1 MRYAFTKS
9 ILTLFLAVGLIGL
22 TACDQTINKSPE
34 QSVPPEQLFANEAGA
49 EAALTAAYSGLQLDG
64 TYGGFPHIAADFT
77 ADVVN
82 FTGSFTTWNAA
93 EDFNVIA
100 SHGPTDNLWDDHYNV
115 INRANLVIDNAADV
129 PNISQDKVDDLVGQ
143 AKFIRALAYFN
154 LVRWF
159 AEPFEPG
166 GDNSQPGVILQTE
179 AVESTSI
186 NFDKGRAPVDSI
198 YGQIRADLEDAV
210 SRLDVKGA
218 RKRAGQGSAKGLLA
232 KVSLYQGR
240 YDEAATLAEEVIAED
255 VFSLSAAPA
264 EPYQNE
270 SSTEIVFAVSF
281 SNIDNTGVNDFPTS
295 FYLPGDLGGRG
306 DANPVASF
314 VEDAEDG
321 DIRATPGSEVDGDT
335 LLYEFGGEIW
345 TNKWTESS
353 LGDDAPVLRVAEMY
367 LIAAE
372 AEARSSNGS
381 EAQALEYVNT
391 IRTRAGLDEV
401 SGLSG
406 QALIDEIITQRR
418 YELAFEGDR
427 RHDLQRLGRAINSG
441 TSVAEPGDSQRL
453 LPIPQR
459 EIDVNDALTEDNQN
473 PGY

>member
-9 ILTLFLAVGLIGL
+9 VLTFFLAVGLIGL
-22 TACDQTINKSPE
+22 TACDQTIDKTPQ
-34 QSVPPEQLFANEAGA
+34 QSVPPEQVFANEAGA
-49 EAALTAAYSGLQLDG
+49 EAALSAAYSGLQLNG
-64 TYGGFPHIAADFT
+64 VYGGFMQIAADFT
-77 ADVVN
+77 ADVTN

-93 EDFNVIA
+93 EDYNII
-100 SHGPTDNLWDDHYNV
+100 STHGPTENIWDDHYNA

-129 PNISQDKVDDLVGQ
+129 PDISQEKVDDLVGQ

-159 AEPFEPG
+159 AEPYEPG
-166 GDNSQPGVILQTE
+166 ADNAQPGVILAVE
-179 AVESTSI
+179 AVEST
-186 NFDKGRAPVDSI
+186 NPDFNQPRASVEAV
-198 YGQIRADLEDAV
+198 YGQIRADLEDAIG
-210 SRLDVKGA
+210 RLAVKGD
-218 RKRAGQGSAKGLLA
+218 RKRAGQGSAQALLA

-240 YDEAATLAEEVIAED
+240 YDEAATLAEEVIAKD
-255 VFSLSAAPA
+255 PFSLAPPA
-264 EPYQNE
+264 EPYLNE
-270 SSTEIVFAVSF
+270 ASSEIVFAVSF
-281 SNIDNTGVNDFPTS
+281 SNIDNTGVNDFPSS
-295 FYLPGDLGGRG
+295 FYLPSDLGGRG
-306 DANPVASF
+306 DANPIAGF
-314 VEDAEDG
+314 VEDAEEG
-321 DIRATPGSEVDGDT
+321 DVRATAGAVDDGEN
-335 LLYEFGGEIW
+335 LLYEAGGEIW
-345 TNKWTESS
+345 TNKWTDAS

-391 IRTRAGLDEV
+391 IRTRAGLDAV

-427 RHDLQRLGRAINSG
+427 RHDLQRLGRVINSG
-441 TSVAEPGDSQRL
+441 TAVVEPGDPQRI

>member
-9 ILTLFLAVGLIGL
+9 ILTLFLAAGLLGL
-22 TACDQTINKSPE
+22 TACDQTVDKTPE
-34 QSVPPEQLFANEAGA
+34 QSVPPEQVFANEAGA
-49 EAALTAAYSGLQLDG
+49 DAALNAAYSGLQLNG

-82 FTGSFTTWNAA
+82 FSGSFTTWNAA

-100 SHGPTDNLWDDHYNV
+100 SHGPTENLWDDHYNV

-129 PNISQDKVDDLVGQ
+129 PGITQSKVDDLVGQ

-159 AEPFEPG
+159 AEPYEPG
-166 GDNSQPGVILQTE
+166 GDNTQPGVILQTE
-179 AVESTSI
+179 AVESTASDF
-186 NFDKGRAPVDSI
+186 NKGRAPVDSI

-210 SRLDVKGA
+210 SRLDVKGE
-218 RKRAGQGSAKGLLA
+218 RKRAGQGSAKALLA

-240 YDEAATLAEEVIAED
+240 YDEAATLAEEVIDASP
-255 VFSLSAAPA
+255 FSLSESPV

-270 SSTEIVFAVSF
+270 ASSEIIFAVSF
-281 SNIDNTGVNDFPTS
+281 SNIDNTGVNDFPSS
-295 FYLPGDLGGRG
+295 FYLPSDLGGRG
-306 DANPVASF
+306 DANPLSSF
-314 VEDAEDG
+314 IEDAEEG
-321 DIRATPGSEVDGDT
+321 DIRATPGGEVDGDT
-335 LLYEFGGEIW
+335 LVYTFDGNNW

-353 LGDDAPVLRVAEMY
+353 LGDDAPILRVAEMY

-372 AEARSSNGS
+372 AEARSANGS

-427 RHDLQRLGRAINSG
+427 RHDLQRLGRPIASG
-441 TSVAEPGDSQRL
+441 TSVAEPGDPQRI

-459 EIDVNDALTEDNQN
+459 EIDVNDALSEDNQN